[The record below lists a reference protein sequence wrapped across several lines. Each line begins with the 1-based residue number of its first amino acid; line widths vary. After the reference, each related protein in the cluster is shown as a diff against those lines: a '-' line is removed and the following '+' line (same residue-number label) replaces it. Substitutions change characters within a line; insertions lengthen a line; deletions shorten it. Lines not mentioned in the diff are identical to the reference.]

1 MKSVILLRH
10 GKSDWNASFI
20 NDHERPLALR
30 GIKAAKKMGK
40 YLSKNEGSPDIL
52 ISSTALRAKET
63 IELAKKSGKWN
74 AHLMYNNKIY
84 GGPPRT
90 ILKIIQKIDE
100 KFNSVCLIGHE
111 PNFSSFIS
119 KSTNGRGYEF
129 PTAAMACIYFD
140 IKFWKDIRFGNGILK
155 WLARP
160 KEIEI

>member
-10 GKSDWNASFI
+10 GKSDWNAPFR

-40 YLSKNEGSPDIL
+40 YFSKNEKSPEIL

-63 IELAKKSGKWN
+63 IELAKKSGKWSSQ
-74 AHLMYNNKIY
+74 LIYNSKIY
-84 GGPPRT
+84 GGSP
-90 ILKIIQKIDE
+90 KIILEIIQQIDE

-119 KSTNGRGYEF
+119 KSTNGEFYRF
-129 PTAAMACIYFD
+129 PTAAMAFINFK
-140 IKFWKDIRFGNGILK
+140 IELWEEIRFGNGILK

-160 KEIEI
+160 KEIDI

>member
-10 GKSDWNASFI
+10 GKSDWNAPFR
-20 NDHERPLALR
+20 NDHERPLASR

-40 YLSKNEGSPDIL
+40 YFSKNEKTPEIL

-63 IELAKKSGKWN
+63 IELAKKSGKWSSQ
-74 AHLMYNNKIY
+74 LIYNSKIY
-84 GGPPRT
+84 GGSP
-90 ILKIIQKIDE
+90 KIILEIIQQIDE

-119 KSTNGRGYEF
+119 KSTNGEFYRF
-129 PTAAMACIYFD
+129 PTAAMAFINFK
-140 IKFWKDIRFGNGILK
+140 IELWKEIRFGNGILK

-160 KEIEI
+160 KEIDI